1 MLDEEG
7 LPNKAVP
14 LFCMEIPYCHTVIC
28 HLCPRGFAIPEEVIS
43 GFQSERVTDPLLSTL
58 WIANP
63 QGRKD
68 KSFSV
73 IVSMSSGICNPRG
86 CNCGFQIRAGHRPA
100 I

>member
-43 GFQSERVTDPLLSTL
+43 GFQSARVTDPLFSSPVDSKSTGTNVVPHDFPVNIL
-58 WIANP
+58 PA
-63 QGRKD
+63 
-68 KSFSV
+68 FSKK
-73 IVSMSSGICNPRG
+73 
-86 CNCGFQIRAGHRPA
+86 A
-100 I
+100 